1 MRQETSA
8 RLHCVLAICDQG
20 PGSCAVGA
28 ARVLEGPVRHGPL
41 ERLRKAIV
49 LFRSKLLMAK
59 RLFQKSRQCSLPQK
73 VFGPGQGAGFVMRL
87 TRRLRHWALA
97 ALLTTAWAQS
107 QEVVPPRP
115 SSQALPEY
123 RGTASKGGPSQRVYA
138 AAFGEHE
145 VSYVAMDGMAVHD
158 GDIVLGRIED
168 ILSYRSS
175 PGSSRGEATGLVRR
189 DLAVPGTQRLWP
201 GGIVPYVIDPDLY
214 NEYYG
219 DLDESIDEAIERWN
233 SNTVISLVPRTT
245 QQDYVRFEP
254 TSEGPCRSQLGRN
267 GARQFIW
274 VRTGCDSGDI
284 SHQIGH
290 AVGLAH
296 EHQRTDRDDYVMLS
310 AELSDSVFQAEWLAS
325 TRQGNGPYDYSSLMH
340 FRSESIET
348 IPPGMFIF
356 GGVLSAGDADGIAR
370 LYGRPS
376 TTTVITTHPSWLEV
390 VVDGVRVKSPARFA
404 WAEGSVHT
412 IEAPA
417 WQTTTPYQGWERYLF
432 ARWSD
437 DASRQLS
444 FTASSETTWLQ
455 ANYVLQNRRFGPG
468 EPLEDGFYTLRED
481 RLGSTV
487 FLDDFEGFGATP
499 RSLLIV
505 LPADADAVKDMFR
518 LTNEEAVR
526 SQYVIGSN
534 QPWLAAEPAEVSLPP
549 GASAEIEVT
558 AVREGVQPDTHW
570 GELKISTAGS
580 SWTDPAVIRVTS
592 VILPK
597 PVSVPLGTSGES
609 FDVVVSATEGLLHT
623 DGRPLGAD
631 GRVTA
636 VNGSTYSLA
645 KGASGIVATFVPEMQ
660 SVQLPSGDSVPVGS
674 LEDGGWQIG
683 GHPVRNGH
691 VIVRGGKPYV
701 LELYF
706 GSWRLAR
713 YIIRSEAGSTAV
725 TDGIPAVNASINDP
739 YGVDVDSLGN
749 VYIADTGNERI
760 RKVDLSGFI
769 TTIAGT
775 GDWGYSGD
783 GGPATEAQLSLPLGA
798 GADFSGNVYI
808 ADNRNARVRKV
819 APSGII
825 TTLAG
830 IGARG
835 RSGDGGPAI
844 AAQLVHPTDVAADA
858 AGNVYIPDGS
868 RVRKVDSSGIITSV
882 AGTIESGFSG
892 DGGPATEAQLSRA
905 TDVAVDAAGN
915 LFIAD
920 VHNYRVRKVDS
931 SGVITT
937 LAGTGERGFSG
948 DGGPATEARLS
959 RPISLDVD
967 SNANV
972 LVADGARVR
981 RIDPSG
987 IITTLAGPGE
997 PGVLGD
1003 GGPATEARLSLI
1015 SGVAAG
1021 ATGNVYVASLF
1032 DRRIR
1037 KIDPSGTITT
1047 LVGTGFWKDA
1057 EAPGPS
1063 PAASHVFRDPRG
1075 AAFDTSGNLFFIDDY
1090 RIWKLTPPGLVSLV
1104 AGTGARG
1111 EAGDGGPATEA
1122 EFRFP
1127 NQVAVDASGNI
1138 YISDSPSHRVRKIDP
1153 SGTIT
1158 TLAGTGE
1165 AGISDDGGPA
1175 AEARLWLPN
1184 SVGVD
1189 PLGNVYATEHNRVRK
1204 ISPSGII
1211 TTLAG
1216 ADGPGYTEDGQ
1227 PATTVSLMFP
1237 NPMAV
1242 DGSGNVYVVDA
1253 GRVRKIEPSGIITT
1267 LISFGN
1273 FISAMGADEPG
1284 NLYIAVANWI
1294 VRIDAASGKAET
1306 IAGTGR
1312 TGFGGDGGPAI
1323 GAALSAYGIAV
1334 APDGSIWFT
1343 DGGSRR
1349 IRVLRETSYGN

>member
-87 TRRLRHWALA
+87 TRRLRYWALA

-145 VSYVAMDGMAVHD
+145 VSYVAIDGMAVHD

-356 GGVLSAGDADGIAR
+356 GGVLSAGDVDGIAR

-376 TTTVITTHPSWLEV
+376 TTTVITTHRSWLEV

-636 VNGSTYSLA
+636 ANGSTYSLA
-645 KGASGIVATFVPEMQ
+645 TGASGIVATFVPEMQ
-660 SVQLPSGDSVPVGS
+660 SVQLPSGDSVSVGS

-760 RKVDLSGFI
+760 RKVDLAGFI

-892 DGGPATEAQLSRA
+892 DGGPATEA
-905 TDVAVDAAGN
+905 
-915 LFIAD
+915 
-920 VHNYRVRKVDS
+920 
-931 SGVITT
+931 
-937 LAGTGERGFSG
+937 
-948 DGGPATEARLS
+948 
-959 RPISLDVD
+959 
-967 SNANV
+967 
-972 LVADGARVR
+972 
-981 RIDPSG
+981 
-987 IITTLAGPGE
+987 
-997 PGVLGD
+997 
-1003 GGPATEARLSLI
+1003 RLSLI

-1021 ATGNVYVASLF
+1021 AAGNVYVASLF

-1063 PAASHVFRDPRG
+1063 PAASHVFRDLRG

-1189 PLGNVYATEHNRVRK
+1189 PLGNVYVTEHNRVRK

-1242 DGSGNVYVVDA
+1242 DGAGNVYVVDA